1 MSCAAFVTVNWD
13 SIMRIAA
20 YTLFLRLRS
29 EENDEDN
36 GNYDE
41 NNDDADEETSANLRA
56 LLNKYLCPLFAM
68 HMRNGSWAVCEDR
81 ILPDQ
86 PLLKF
91 EYLQRLMRCEPRCA
105 IRLVEYGATENVADM
120 IERVVRSADLDYLLR
135 IN

>member
-1 MSCAAFVTVNWD
+1 
-13 SIMRIAA
+13 MRIAA

-29 EENDEDN
+29 EENENN
-36 GNYDE
+36 GNYEE
-41 NNDDADEETSANLRA
+41 NNDDETTSANLRA
-56 LLNKYLCPLFAM
+56 LLNKYLCPSFAM

-81 ILPDQ
+81 ILPDR
-86 PLLKF
+86 PLLQF